1 MACFGLF
8 YLKKY
13 VDKKL
18 RGKRVRLYYYYFFNN
33 LKVEREEKLK
43 LWAFLLKIPRSEN

>member
-1 MACFGLF
+1 MVVWICGFGMACFGLF

-18 RGKRVRLYYYYFFNN
+18 RGKRVRLYNYFF
-33 LKVEREEKLK
+33 
-43 LWAFLLKIPRSEN
+43 